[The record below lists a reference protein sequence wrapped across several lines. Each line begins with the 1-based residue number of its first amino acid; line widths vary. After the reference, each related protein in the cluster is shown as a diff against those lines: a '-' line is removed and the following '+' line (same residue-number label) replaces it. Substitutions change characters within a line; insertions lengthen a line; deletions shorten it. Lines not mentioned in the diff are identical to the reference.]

1 MWNVAV
7 GLFWVAVFIGL
18 YVWACPLPEL
28 KKPAGDAVKEPDRPS
43 AQPPEF
49 N

>member
-7 GLFWVAVFIGL
+7 GIFSVALFVGL

-28 KKPAGDAVKEPDRPS
+28 KKTEGSAVRGQDHELDPPAD
-43 AQPPEF
+43 
-49 N
+49 